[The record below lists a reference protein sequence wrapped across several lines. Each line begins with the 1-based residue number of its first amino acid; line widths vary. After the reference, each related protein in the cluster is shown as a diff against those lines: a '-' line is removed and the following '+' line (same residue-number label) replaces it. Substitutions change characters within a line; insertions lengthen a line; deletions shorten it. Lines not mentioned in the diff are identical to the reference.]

1 MNSIVTST
9 SAVVMR
15 LLTDADRAL
24 DADRGAAKTY
34 IAQAAAI
41 LREED
46 DRFVPASEVTR
57 ISSRGR
63 LAQWQLHKVCAYVE
77 QNLDQEIR
85 ASTLASLSRLSAS
98 YFPVTFK
105 RTFGE
110 TLHVYLTRRRVQ
122 RAQDMML
129 TTDLLLGQIA
139 LDCGFCDQAH
149 FCRVFRQSVGL
160 TPNQWRHRTKTR
172 VM

>member
-63 LAQWQLHKVCAYVE
+63 LAQWQIHKVCAYVE

-105 RTFGE
+105 RSGLRLLRPGAFLPRVPPIGRTDTEPVAAPHENPGY
-110 TLHVYLTRRRVQ
+110 VTRRHSGSTRREGGNRNVV
-122 RAQDMML
+122 R
-129 TTDLLLGQIA
+129 TDNL
-139 LDCGFCDQAH
+139 
-149 FCRVFRQSVGL
+149 
-160 TPNQWRHRTKTR
+160 
-172 VM
+172 